1 MSMRNSAQLVT
12 QVAAA
17 LGPVFPVRF
26 RDKRPLHAGWQRE
39 ATQDPRAIAL
49 LWRGHPHANI
59 GLACGH
65 RSWVLDVDGD
75 EGLATLA
82 DLEDLHRWLPSGP
95 ASITGSGGMHL
106 FFAADDRVRNSVRRL
121 GPGLDTRGAGGY
133 VVLPPSIHPN
143 GVRYRWLHGREPWS
157 VELPIAPAWLLAMLD
172 QPRPASSARPATR
185 MSTSRGNGYVD
196 APLARALDA
205 VAGAKEGERNATL
218 FKAAAGLGRSLVK
231 GELVAPAI
239 GPALVGVAM
248 AVGLSRDEAE
258 RTAASGLRAGV
269 RGAA

>member
-1 MSMRNSAQLVT
+1 VRVPDLAENAA
-12 QVAAA
+12 QVAPA
-17 LGPVFPVRF
+17 LGPVFRVRP
-26 RDKRPLHAGWQRE
+26 RDKRPLGAGWQRE
-39 ATQDPRAIAL
+39 ATQDPRRIAL
-49 LWRGHPHANI
+49 LWRGRPDANI

-65 RSWVLDVDGD
+65 RCWVLDVDGD

-82 DLEDLHRWLPSGP
+82 DLEDLHRWLPIGP

-106 FFAADDRVRNSVRRL
+106 FFAADDWVRNSVRRL
-121 GPGLDTRGAGGY
+121 GSGLDTRGKGGF

-143 GVRYRWLHGREPWS
+143 GARYRWLQGREPWS
-157 VELPIAPAWLLAMLD
+157 VELPTAPTWLLALLE
-172 QPRPASSARPATR
+172 QPRPAPSTILTTGMPTIRSSPNAA
-185 MSTSRGNGYVD
+185 
-196 APLARALDA
+196 AALARALDA

-218 FKAAAGLGRSLVK
+218 FRAAAGLGRFLVK
-231 GELVAPAI
+231 GDLVAPAI

-258 RTAASGLRAGV
+258 RTAASGLQAGV